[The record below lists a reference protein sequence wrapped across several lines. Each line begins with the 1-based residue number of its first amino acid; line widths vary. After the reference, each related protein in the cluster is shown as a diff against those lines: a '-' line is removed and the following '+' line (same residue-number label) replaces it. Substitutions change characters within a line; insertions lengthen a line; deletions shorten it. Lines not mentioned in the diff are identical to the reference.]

1 MLNYQINLYKMRYFP
16 FLVEV
21 YEKYELTAQQTMIY
35 SYFYNHCM
43 RINDKGYCGYSDER
57 ISKDLKLANSTFRRD
72 VAVLKNKGLIIV
84 QNSGKRSKKS
94 YSSRMIYINTAIF
107 LENKP
112 LEPTTFQTD
121 AQDTEKDRKIA
132 ELEAELKRLKAEQLE
147 RQMVYPSLYVQML
160 IDAKIL
166 QSEDIAYACAT
177 LDDAYNAIKAEFNA
191 NKVLDHIRYIT
202 NQFKSKDFKK
212 PDNVVKYLQM
222 AATNYYYRL
231 VSDQKYKE
239 KLNISQKTN
248 NTDDDEQL
256 SLFDI

>member
-1 MLNYQINLYKMRYFP
+1 MAKIKLSRFQYIPIITYVRKTYK
-16 FLVEV
+16 LTWQQSGV
-21 YEKYELTAQQTMIY
+21 YG
-35 SYFYNHCM
+35 FFFNHCQNL
-43 RINDKGYCGYSDER
+43 NDDGWCGYSDEYIAKELDLGVR
-57 ISKDLKLANSTFRRD
+57 TLQRELEILKSKNLIT
-72 VAVLKNKGLIIV
+72 VKNPR
-84 QNSGKRSKKS
+84 KRTKRTGQ
-94 YSSRMIYINTAIF
+94 SRMIYLNTEIF
-107 LENKP
+107 IENNP
-112 LEPTTFQTD
+112 LEPVTPQSV

-132 ELEAELKRLKAEQLE
+132 ELEAEVKRLKAEQLE

-191 NKVLDHIRYIT
+191 NKVLEHIRYIK
-202 NQFKSKDFKK
+202 NRFKSKSFKK

-248 NTDDDEQL
+248 NTDDEEQL
-256 SLFDI
+256 SLFDF